1 MESGALGE
9 IVESRTDAKKIE
21 DESEMSCGAPK

>member
-21 DESEMSCGAPK
+21 DILEVVLGK